1 VVFTD
6 RITAADVPKM
16 PAEYQDLLRR
26 VLTIQADAEI
36 GGPNVYT
43 ERWLL
48 KAPNADAMYRLAR
61 IVAEEIDHYRKF
73 AVLLAPLGV
82 DARPLLHR
90 APEQRFI
97 EAFRYVDPPSWA
109 DVAAFC
115 ALIDRVGRFQVEEFY
130 NSSYLPFDE
139 VLPPIM
145 QEEVGHVYFG
155 IQQLKELCQ
164 TPEGKAE
171 AQAAVR
177 RWLPRALDMFGRSDS
192 RRDERFI
199 YWGLKHR
206 TNAQARQEYFTEVAD
221 MLIDLGLEVPD
232 PTTDRH
238 FL

>member
-1 VVFTD
+1 MAFTD
-6 RITAADVPKM
+6 RITAADLPKM
-16 PAEYQDLLRR
+16 PTEYQDLLRR

-36 GGPNVYT
+36 AGPNVYT

-48 KAPNADAMYRLAR
+48 HAPTADAMYRLAR

-73 AVLLAPLGV
+73 AALLAPLGV
-82 DARPLLHR
+82 DPRPLLHR
-90 APEQRFI
+90 PPAQRYL
-97 EAFRYVDPPSWA
+97 EAFRYPHPPSWA

-115 ALIDRVGRFQVEEFY
+115 ALIDRVGRFQLEEFL

-155 IQQLKELCQ
+155 VQQLKELCQ
-164 TPEGKAE
+164 SPEGRAA
-171 AQAAVR
+171 AQAAVT
-177 RWLPRALDMFGRSDS
+177 RWLPRGLDMFGRSDS

-206 TNAQARQEYFTEVAD
+206 TNAQAREEYFAEVAGV
-221 MLIDLGLEVPD
+221 LTELGLEVPD
-232 PTTDRH
+232 PLADRH
-238 FL
+238 YL